1 MVVSSK
7 RVKKLAS
14 IASLPLMTMSLTA
27 CKDLALFDSKG
38 PVGQAIGDT
47 MIYTVLLMLIV
58 VIPTIFLSVY
68 IPYKYR
74 AGNDKAE
81 FKPEWSHS
89 NIIEMI
95 VWGIPIAIIAILGVE
110 AYKTSH
116 SLDPHKE
123 IVSPNN
129 PQERPLKIQVV
140 ALDWK
145 WLFIYPE
152 EGIATVNEIAVP
164 VDKPVQFLLTS
175 DAAINSFFIP
185 RLGGQLYAMSGM
197 ENKLNLLADEE
208 GVYKGISSNYSGFGF
223 SGMRFNVLAK
233 DKAGYDAW
241 VNGVKNSG
249 STLDD
254 ATYAKLKMKS
264 RDNPVEYYVNEDPL
278 RFKDIIDEN
287 AGLNQP
293 APAAHH
299 GDAHGEAHSEDSH
312 GKADA
317 H

>member
-1 MVVSSK
+1 MVVSLK
-7 RVKKLAS
+7 RLKQFATLAS
-14 IASLPLMTMSLTA
+14 FPLVAMSLTG
-27 CKDLALFDSKG
+27 CDNLALFDSKG
-38 PVGQAIGDT
+38 PVGQGIGDT

-74 AGNDKAE
+74 AGNDKADY
-81 FKPEWSHS
+81 KPEWSHS

-95 VWGIPIAIIAILGVE
+95 VWGIPIAIIAVLGVE
-110 AYKTSH
+110 VFHKTH
-116 SLDPHKE
+116 ELDPHRE
-123 IVSPNN
+123 IINPEN

-152 EGIATVNEIAVP
+152 EGIATVNEIAIP

-208 GVYKGISSNYSGFGF
+208 GVYQGKSSNYSGYGF
-223 SGMRFNVLAK
+223 TGMRFNVLAK
-233 DKAGYDAW
+233 DKAGYDSW
-241 VNGVKNSG
+241 VNQVKNSG
-249 STLDD
+249 NTLDD
-254 ATYAKLKMKS
+254 ATYNELKVKS
-264 RDNPVEYYVNEDPL
+264 RDNPVEYYVNDNPL

-287 AGLNQP
+287 AGLNAE
-293 APAAHH
+293 APVAH
-299 GDAHGEAHSEDSH
+299 GDHVETHGEEAHAEGESH
-312 GKADA
+312 
-317 H
+317 